1 MIKWINHRILL
12 DTNAFAADTIA
23 PTETIVSDA
32 VILDDMPKKHRTV
45 TVHARLATTD
55 VDEVDKAADEEL
67 TSRSNMIARI
77 VREWAK
83 QRQKSPKPSRAR

>member
-1 MIKWINHRILL
+1 
-12 DTNAFAADTIA
+12 
-23 PTETIVSDA
+23 
-32 VILDDMPKKHRTV
+32 V